1 MVYLCSLNFYME
13 CKIFE
18 DKSRSD
24 LEKMIN
30 KFIKDKVDVSI
41 SITST
46 KWGYNTYYTAIVC
59 YRVR

>member
-18 DKSRSD
+18 NSSRCK
-24 LEKMIN
+24 LEKEIN
-30 KFIKDKVDVSI
+30 EFIKYKVDVSI
-41 SITST
+41 SITSC
-46 KWGYNTYYTAIVC
+46 KFGYSEYYTAIVC

>member
-1 MVYLCSLNFYME
+1 ME

-46 KWGYNTYYTAIVC
+46 KWEYNIYYTAIVC

>member
-18 DKSRSD
+18 NSSRYE
-24 LEKMIN
+24 LEKEIN
-30 KFIKDKVDVSI
+30 SFIKYMVDVNI
-41 SITST
+41 SFSSYPV
-46 KWGYNTYYTAIVC
+46 GYSTYYTAIVY

>member
-18 DKSRSD
+18 SNRRYV
-24 LEKMIN
+24 LEDEIN
-30 KFIKDKVDVSI
+30 NFIKDKKRVSI

-46 KWGYNTYYTAIVC
+46 KYGSTIYYTAIVL
-59 YRVR
+59 YKEG

>member
-18 DKSRSD
+18 DKSRHD

-30 KFIKDKVDVSI
+30 EFIKYKVDVSI

-46 KWGYNTYYTAIVC
+46 KWGYSAYYTAIVC
-59 YRVR
+59 YKVR